1 METAATL
8 TPEALYESV
17 SPLLPLGLPFAPT
30 LVNEDWFDWPA
41 LPELFPASFPGVK
54 TSRDSFL
61 VDVDPDRLRAQV
73 ADYFDAK
80 LSDEEITR
88 RYPGVMQ
95 STARFNARAVRNTL
109 LVRGGPMERG
119 FIRYAYRP
127 FDTRWLYWEA
137 ETKLLGEKSAE
148 YRPHVFDGNRWLV
161 TPQKQRKE
169 WSPPLLVR
177 NLGDLNHMDG
187 GASYLPIW
195 LRDPGFGAYGTGLQ
209 ENPNLSPKA
218 QRYLERLG
226 MGVEEL
232 FYHALAVLHD
242 PSYRQDNA
250 GALRM
255 EWPRIPLPG
264 WTEFSAPALR
274 RGGSRTAPTVAVNG
288 NAPSADQSVIPAEAG
303 IQTPTDAAD
312 SSVIPVKT
320 RPVPGRGIHPAFR
333 RGPGALAASAARG
346 RQLAQLLDSDTPVP
360 GVTAGTLRT
369 EIAAIAV
376 PATSDDRNM
385 TGNDFALTAGWG
397 HYGAGEAVMP
407 GQGKVTERA
416 YTPAER
422 DALPSRHSGASRN
435 PELPS
440 QPKPLR
446 QGETANRAPESIS
459 AASILGD
466 TTFDIYLNNR
476 AYWRNVP
483 ANVWHY
489 KLGGYQVLK
498 KWLSYREHTIL
509 KRPLKPEEVQHF
521 TDTARR
527 IGALLLLTARSTS

>member
-1 METAATL
+1 MKTVTTL
-8 TPEALYESV
+8 RRP
-17 SPLLPLGLPFAPT
+17 
-30 LVNEDWFDWPA
+30 VNP
-41 LPELFPASFPGVK
+41 
-54 TSRDSFL
+54 RD
-61 VDVDPDRLRAQV
+61 
-73 ADYFDAK
+73 
-80 LSDEEITR
+80 
-88 RYPGVMQ
+88 
-95 STARFNARAVRNTL
+95 TL
-109 LVRGGPMERG
+109 LERGGPSEAG
-119 FIRYAYRP
+119 FVKFAYRP

-137 ETKLLGEKSAE
+137 ETKLLNDKRAD
-148 YRPHVFDGNRWLV
+148 YKPHVFEGNLWLV
-161 TPQKQRKE
+161 TPQRQRKE
-169 WSPPLLVR
+169 WSPPLIASS
-177 NLGDLNHMDG
+177 LGDLNHMDG
-187 GASYLPIW
+187 STAYIPTW
-195 LRDPGFGAYGTGLQ
+195 LRETGLGTDETNVQ
-209 ENPNLSPKA
+209 RTPNISPAA
-218 QRYLERLG
+218 QRYLDRLG
-226 MGVEEL
+226 MGVEDL
-232 FYHALAVLHD
+232 FYHVLAVLHD
-242 PSYRQDNA
+242 PAYRRNNA

-288 NAPSADQSVIPAEAG
+288 NAPSADQSVIPPEAG

-320 RPVPGRGIHPAFR
+320 RPVPGRGIHPPSDAAQ
-333 RGPGALAASAARG
+333 ALAASAARG
-346 RQLAQLLDSDTPVP
+346 RQLAHLLDSDTPVP
-360 GVTAGTLRT
+360 GVTAGTLRP

-416 YTPAER
+416 YTAAER

-459 AASILGD
+459 AASILGE
-466 TTFDIYLNNR
+466 TTFDVYLNNR

-483 ANVWHY
+483 ANVWRY

-527 IGALLLLTARSTS
+527 IGAILLT